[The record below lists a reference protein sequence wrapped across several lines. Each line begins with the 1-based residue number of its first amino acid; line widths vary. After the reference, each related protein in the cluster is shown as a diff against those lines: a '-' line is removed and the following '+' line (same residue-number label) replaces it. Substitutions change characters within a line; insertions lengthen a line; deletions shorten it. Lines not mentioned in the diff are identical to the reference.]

1 MRVAGVSLAALFWCV
16 RTSELM
22 DEIAQRIL
30 AAFDQLDRASLDAAT
45 LVAFFGDGS
54 AQSRAVVFDA
64 LPELANAGLL
74 REHGA
79 DSYSRTEDGRLAVA
93 APHAITI
100 YTRAQCH
107 LCEEARV
114 VIAPAAAEFGASVRE
129 IDVDS
134 DPVLR
139 ERYTNDVPVIF
150 VGPRFFAKYRVDAEQ
165 LRRALRNAASPG
177 SR

>member
-1 MRVAGVSLAALFWCV
+1 
-16 RTSELM
+16 M

-30 AAFDQLDRASLDAAT
+30 AAFDQLDRASLNAAA
-45 LVAFFGDGS
+45 LVAFFGNDS

-74 REHGA
+74 RDDGA
-79 DSYSRTEDGRLAVA
+79 GSYGRTEDGRLAVA
-93 APHAITI
+93 VPHAITM
-100 YTRAQCH
+100 YMRAGCH
-107 LCEEARV
+107 LCEEAKAL
-114 VIAPAAAEFGASVRE
+114 IAPIASEFGASVHE
-129 IDVDS
+129 VDVDA

-150 VGPRFFAKYRVDAEQ
+150 VGPRFFAKYRVDSEQ
-165 LRRALRNAASPG
+165 LRRALRNATSPD